1 MKRAADL
8 KQVGES
14 LGQIVALM
22 EMINRYMASQK
33 RTKTPKQNDRT
44 LLKLLKK
51 EYELD
56 ESQMEQVLSVVSGH
70 KKDAKGSQALS
81 EGEKSQLKAQ
91 IDEAIAALG
100 ITIRESNLDEID
112 YLKKVKANLSVRKA
126 KLMAQLDPSRE
137 KRRGRP
143 RTS

>member
-33 RTKTPKQNDRT
+33 RGKTPKQNDRA

-56 ESQMEQVLSVVSGH
+56 EAQMEQVLSIVAGH
-70 KKDAKGSQALS
+70 KKDAKGSQTLS
-81 EGEKSQLKAQ
+81 EDEKNQLKAQ

-143 RTS
+143 RAS